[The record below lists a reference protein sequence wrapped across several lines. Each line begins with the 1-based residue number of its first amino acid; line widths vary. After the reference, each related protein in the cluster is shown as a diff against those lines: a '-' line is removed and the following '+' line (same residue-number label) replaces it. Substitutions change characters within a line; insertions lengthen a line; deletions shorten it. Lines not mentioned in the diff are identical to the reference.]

1 MVTTTTAWMALL
13 AGFLNSAAANVFPSK
28 FKLRTILPHS
38 SVGFPTESVY
48 VIAASLALSLNN
60 ILYQMWITQVQS
72 SPSYSY
78 EMGSRL
84 HGSLH
89 GLLGTV

>member
-13 AGFLNSAAANVFPSK
+13 AGFLSSAAANVFPSK

-38 SVGFPTESVY
+38 SVEFPTESVY
-48 VIAASLALSLNN
+48 ASLALSLNN
-60 ILYQMWITQVQS
+60 LLYQMWITQVQS